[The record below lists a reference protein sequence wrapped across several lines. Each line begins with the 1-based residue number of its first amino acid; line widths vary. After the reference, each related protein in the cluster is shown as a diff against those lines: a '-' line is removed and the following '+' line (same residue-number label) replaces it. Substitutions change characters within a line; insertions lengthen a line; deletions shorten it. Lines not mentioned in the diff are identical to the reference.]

1 MYIRKI
7 VVTLQYFLLTPKKCS
22 KTAFDKKKKD
32 SPGSPLRPSQ
42 ISTYQ
47 QIPPFFLSY
56 THTVGDLTTNCYTK
70 GLFK

>member
-22 KTAFDKKKKD
+22 KTASDKKGQ
-32 SPGSPLRPSQ
+32 PRLPPSNPPQ
-42 ISTYQ
+42 ISTNQ

-56 THTVGDLTTNCYTK
+56 THTVGDLTTNCFTK

>member
-22 KTAFDKKKKD
+22 KIAFDKKKGQPRLPPPTLPNKYVPAN
-32 SPGSPLRPSQ
+32 SP
-42 ISTYQ
+42 I
-47 QIPPFFLSY
+47 FLSY

>member
-22 KTAFDKKKKD
+22 KTAFDKKKD

-56 THTVGDLTTNCYTK
+56 THTVGDLATNCYTK